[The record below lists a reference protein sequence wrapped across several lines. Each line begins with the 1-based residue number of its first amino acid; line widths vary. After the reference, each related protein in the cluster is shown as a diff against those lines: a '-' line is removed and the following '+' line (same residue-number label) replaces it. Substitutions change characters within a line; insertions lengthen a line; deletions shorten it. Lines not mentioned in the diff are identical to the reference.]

1 MYSFVLFDLQ
11 AEDHTIGGE
20 EGGRIST
27 AIESGEKVRFPRLS
41 PKMISKAY

>member
-20 EGGRIST
+20 EGGGIST
-27 AIESGEKVRFPRLS
+27 AIESGEKASIFASVA
-41 PKMISKAY
+41 KDD